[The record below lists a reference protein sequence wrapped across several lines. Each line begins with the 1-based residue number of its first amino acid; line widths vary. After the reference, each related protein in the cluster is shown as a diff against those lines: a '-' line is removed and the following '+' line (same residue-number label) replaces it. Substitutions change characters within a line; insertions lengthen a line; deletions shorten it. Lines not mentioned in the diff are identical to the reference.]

1 MPAGTELFFH
11 YGYNDAQTKGFR
23 EPGKKSTKV
32 VAVKSAA
39 KAATTTATSSKS
51 QKDSQARPSTPERR
65 RRTEKARAVR
75 LAKVREDKAAMLD
88 VAKGSIGGARKS
100 AQRPGLLRTMRGIR
114 AGRNSSYRSGTGTP
128 VGTSFQYSFRRNTY

>member
-32 VAVKSAA
+32 VAVKSTA
-39 KAATTTATSSKS
+39 KATTTTATSSKS
-51 QKDSQARPSTPERR
+51 QRPSTPERR

-75 LAKVREDKAAMLD
+75 LAKQQEEKAAMLV
-88 VAKGSIGGARKS
+88 VAKGSVGGARKS
-100 AQRPGLLRTMRGIR
+100 AQRPGLWRTMRGIR

-128 VGTSFQYSFRRNTY
+128 VGTNFHTTF